1 MDHLNPEANIGRRQ
15 CRLRMVLGLV
25 LMLVGLFSD
34 PIGMLLYELGGL
46 LFLTGAVGFCPSTD
60 LRNANQA

>member
-1 MDHLNPEANIGRRQ
+1 MDPINPEANIGRRQ
-15 CRLRMVLGLV
+15 CRLRLVLGVV

-46 LFLTGAVGFCPSTD
+46 LFLTGAVGFCPFTY
-60 LRNANQA
+60 LRNSD